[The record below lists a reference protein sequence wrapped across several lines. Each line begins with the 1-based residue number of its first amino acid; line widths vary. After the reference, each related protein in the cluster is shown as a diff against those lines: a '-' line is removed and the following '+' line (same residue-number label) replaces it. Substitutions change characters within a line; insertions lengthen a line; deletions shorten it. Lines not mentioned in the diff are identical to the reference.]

1 MAPNAENNGTNGTNG
16 TDASVKKMPVWEFP
30 EDIVISGISGRFPES
45 DNLDEL
51 AKNLFDNVDM
61 ITEDER
67 RWPKGLY
74 GLPSRAGKIKDLSK
88 FDAQFFGVHGKQ
100 ANLMDPQVSDAAPQL
115 LFCRC
120 FSLHMQRC

>member
-1 MAPNAENNGTNGTNG
+1 MAPNAETANANDKST
-16 TDASVKKMPVWEFP
+16 KKMPIWECP

-51 AKNLFDNVDM
+51 TKNLFENIDM

-100 ANLMDPQVSDAAPQL
+100 ANLMVSYSKNEKIFFNYVNIFVL
-115 LFCRC
+115 KIY
-120 FSLHMQRC
+120 

>member
-1 MAPNAENNGTNGTNG
+1 MKRLSGAGFEHKHHSKYPTNYFVRFGHTQ
-16 TDASVKKMPVWEFP
+16 FP
-30 EDIVISGISGRFPES
+30 EDIVISGISGRFTES

-100 ANLMDPQVSDAAPQL
+100 ANLMDPQVSRTSHLNYSED
-115 LFCRC
+115 F
-120 FSLHMQRC
+120 FSSVI